1 MRTPALRS
9 APGSRLATAVV
20 PLVVL
25 LLLAAVP
32 LAASAYLQDLVVRIL
47 IFSIF
52 ALSLELLVG
61 TTGLVSLGHAAFL
74 GIGAYATV
82 LGAPA
87 SDPGSLVGLLALAI
101 GAAGLYAAV
110 TGALS
115 LRTRGV
121 YFIMV
126 TLAFAQMAYFIVHD
140 TKAGGGSD
148 GIYLNVKPIVG
159 PADAPWLDPGNRTA
173 LYFAV
178 LAAFALVYALLAL
191 LLRSRFGHALVGIR
205 LNEQRMRAA
214 GFPTFLYKWAAFV
227 IAGMLAAV
235 AGFLIAVRDGFVNPE
250 MLAWHESG
258 AVLIMLILG
267 GLGHLRGAVLG
278 AVAFTLLK
286 EAYQSQGIVGPLA
299 DHWQLTLG
307 VTIIVLVAAMPKGLV
322 GLPDLPRRR
331 QPPVDVEADD
341 D

>member
-1 MRTPALRS
+1 MRTPDLRS
-9 APGSRLATAVV
+9 SPGSTLTTAVV

-25 LLLAAVP
+25 ALLAVVP
-32 LAASAYLQDLVVRIL
+32 FALGGYLQDLVIRIL
-47 IFSIF
+47 ILAVF

-82 LGAPA
+82 LAAPA
-87 SDPGSLVGLLALAI
+87 YDPGNALGLLALAI
-101 GAAGLYAAV
+101 VSAGLYAAV

-115 LRTRGV
+115 LRTKGV

-148 GIYLNVKPIVG
+148 GIYLNVKPVLG
-159 PADAPWLDPGNRTA
+159 ALDLANRTT
-173 LYFAV
+173 LYFVV
-178 LAAFALVYALLAL
+178 LGAFAAVYAVLAL

-214 GFPTFLYKWAAFV
+214 GFPTFFYKWAAFV
-227 IAGMLAAV
+227 ISGMLAAV

-258 AVLIMLILG
+258 AVLLMLILG

-286 EAYQSQGIVGPLA
+286 EAYQSQGIVGPMA

-307 VTIIVLVAAMPKGLV
+307 ITIIVLVAVMPKGLI
-322 GLPDLPRRR
+322 GLPDLLRRR
-331 QPPVDVEADD
+331 RAAAPPEADD